1 MDNSR
6 SSSSFSSTVYNFD
19 GELSAQ
25 LEFVVDVVVVEQRE
39 KERAQQAVLDFG
51 RVTSRPSSPSVP
63 LLLLLSLSETLIWAA
78 VVADAVQRFGFE
90 FVQFEF

>member
-25 LEFVVDVVVVEQRE
+25 LDFDVVVVEQRE

-90 FVQFEF
+90 FV